1 MALDGL
7 FDQMEKVKSRDNPS
21 CENCRHRGKSLFGT
35 LCSDDLAQLKP
46 HKKLRQYR
54 RRELLFAQ
62 GNVPEGLFCVAAGQV
77 KIFQTGIDGRDQ
89 IVRLAGPGD
98 PIGYRALFADEPYN
112 ASAEALE
119 ESEVCFIDRGSVLE
133 LLEDKPLFMRR
144 LLQWLC
150 QDLRQAEE
158 RMRQFAQKP
167 VRERMAET
175 LVLLAQAFG
184 KKVPGGIQLGI
195 RLTRQEL
202 AELAGTVLETAV
214 RCISEMKREK
224 LLRGEG
230 RSLILPDPA
239 ALARVARLD
248 LP

>member
-7 FDQMEKVKSRDNPS
+7 FDQMEKVKPRDNPA
-21 CENCRHRGKSLFGT
+21 CENCQHRGKSLFGT
-35 LCSDDLAQLKP
+35 LCADDLAQLQP
-46 HKKLRQYR
+46 HKKLRHYR
-54 RRELLFAQ
+54 RRDLLFAQ
-62 GNVPEGLFCVAAGQV
+62 GNVPEGLFCVASGQV

-98 PIGYRALFADEPYN
+98 PIGYRALFADEAYN

-119 ESEVCFIDRGSVLE
+119 ESEVCFIDRASVLE

-150 QDLRQAEE
+150 QDLKQAEE

-202 AELAGTVLETAV
+202 AELSGTVLETAV

-248 LP
+248 PP

>member
-1 MALDGL
+1 
-7 FDQMEKVKSRDNPS
+7 MEKIKNREIRS
-21 CENCRHRGKSLFGT
+21 CENCEYREKSLFGT
-35 LCSDDLAQLKP
+35 LCPEDVTQLQRHRKS
-46 HKKLRQYR
+46 RRYR
-54 RRELLFAQ
+54 RRELLFGQ
-62 GNVPEGLFCVAAGQV
+62 GNAPEGLFCVVSGQV

-98 PIGYRALFADEPYN
+98 PIGYRALFAEETYN

-119 ESEVCFIDRGSVLE
+119 ESEVCFIDRSTVLSF
-133 LLEDKPLFMRR
+133 LENKPDFMRR

-150 QDLRQAEE
+150 QDLKQAEE

-175 LVLLAQAFG
+175 LVVLAQAFG
-184 KKVPGGIQLGI
+184 EKVPGGVKLGI

-214 RCISEMKREK
+214 RSISELKREK
-224 LLRGEG
+224 LLSSEG
-230 RSLILPDPA
+230 RALIISDPA
-239 ALARVARLD
+239 ALARVARMD

>member
-1 MALDGL
+1 MAFDGL
-7 FDQMEKVKSRDNPS
+7 FYQMEKMKSRDNLS
-21 CENCRHRGKSLFGT
+21 CENCQYRDKSLFGP
-35 LCSDDLAQLKP
+35 LCPEDLGQIQP
-46 HKKLRQYR
+46 HKKARKFR
-54 RRELLFAQ
+54 RRDLLFSQ
-62 GNVPEGLFCVAAGQV
+62 GNAPEGLFCVASGQV

-119 ESEVCFIDRGSVLE
+119 DCEVCFIDRASVLS

-167 VRERMAET
+167 VRERMAEI
-175 LVLLAQAFG
+175 LVLLAQSFG
-184 KKVPGGIQLGI
+184 KKVSNGIRLEI

-214 RCISEMKREK
+214 RCISELKREK
-224 LLRGEG
+224 LLSGDG
-230 RSLILPDPA
+230 RALILHDLG
-239 ALARVARLD
+239 ALAQVARID

>member
-1 MALDGL
+1 MAFDGM
-7 FDQMEKVKSRDNPS
+7 FDQMEKVKPRDNPS
-21 CENCRHRGKSLFGT
+21 CENCQYRDKSLFGT
-35 LCSDDLAQLKP
+35 LCPEDLSQLQP
-46 HKKLRQYR
+46 HKKQRHYR
-54 RRELLFAQ
+54 RRELLFSQ
-62 GNVPEGLFCVAAGQV
+62 GSAPEGLFCVASGQV

-98 PIGYRALFADEPYN
+98 PIGYRALFAEEPYN

-119 ESEVCFIDRGSVLE
+119 ESEVCFIDRASVLS
-133 LLEDKPLFMRR
+133 LLENKPMFMRR
-144 LLQWLC
+144 LMQWLC

-175 LVLLAQAFG
+175 LVLLARAFG
-184 KKVPGGIQLGI
+184 KKVPGGIKLGI

-224 LLRGEG
+224 LLHGEG
-230 RSLILPDPA
+230 RSLILSDPA
-239 ALARVARLD
+239 GLARVARMD